1 MRVVVV
7 DPSRT
12 VLKAV
17 SRLLAI
23 DSHEVSTFLDGP
35 EALAHIKSDAGVD
48 ALIASAELTTM
59 SGIELCWE
67 TRLLS
72 GRDRAI
78 YIILMSS
85 NSDQKHLINALDSGA
100 DEFIGKPP
108 AKEELYARLRSAE
121 RLVRLQRELI
131 RLATTDP
138 LTGLF
143 NRRAFFEKAHLAIAQ
158 ASPARRPAAI
168 MFDVDHFKRVNDTH
182 GHAIRDQVLRGI
194 AQAAAGEC
202 PMVGRLGG
210 EEFAILLEASSRDA
224 GITLAERLRTK
235 VAALAFDTA
244 QGKLTLTS
252 SFGVSEWKQG
262 ESIDQLLKRADA
274 ALYEAKT
281 GGRNRVVAA
290 RQETDAAHGSGV
302 VRGGDRSAATGHDEP
317 ASAQHPAD
325 GPSGAL
331 GGGHRASGV
340 ADVPDVPEAAAA
352 PSYPAS
358 AFVLDDEPQ
367 IAALVGKV
375 LAACDIVPRQFTAP
389 EPFLA
394 ELKASPPELVVLDLA
409 LGQSDAVEIIRH
421 LEILKYKGEVLLISG
436 RDEATLIEIAQI
448 GERHGLAM
456 LPPLRKPFRAA
467 DLKQRLSVRHDDN
480 RLGDTRAGDARH
492 GGARSGDTRSTI
504 AEHRPNGAASNA
516 IKVQLV
522 EALRN
527 HWLEVWYQP
536 KIDLKSLA
544 VCGAEALVRARHP
557 IHGVITPANLLP
569 PAGHPAYE
577 PLSKFVIGQAV
588 ADWAGFV
595 DQGLRLRLAVNVPVS
610 VIHTANFIAMV
621 RSFLPT
627 DPSFPGL
634 TIEITEDEV
643 IRDPQWTREVA
654 SQLTLYN
661 VGISIDDF
669 GSAYASLSRLND
681 LPVIEIKID
690 RSFVAGCASDRIKHG
705 LCQTVVDLAHRFGA
719 TACAEG
725 VEAPEDLRE
734 LIKMNCDTA
743 QGYLF
748 AEPMPAGKL
757 AATLIARSGQLM
769 QSRIERALDD
779 PQRLAQTA

>member
-23 DSHEVSTFLDGP
+23 DGHEVVTFLDGP
-35 EALAHIKSDAGVD
+35 EALGHIKMDAGVD
-48 ALIASAELTTM
+48 ALITSAELTTM

-67 TRLLS
+67 TRLIS
-72 GRDRAI
+72 GHDRAI

-85 NSDQKHLINALDSGA
+85 NSDQKNLINALDSGA

-138 LTGLF
+138 LTGLL
-143 NRRAFFEKAHLAIAQ
+143 NRRAFFEKAHQVIAQ
-158 ASPARRPAAI
+158 ASAANRVAAI
-168 MFDVDHFKRVNDTH
+168 MFDVDHFKRVNDTY
-182 GHAIRDQVLRGI
+182 GHDVGDRVLRGI
-194 AQAAAGEC
+194 AQAATSQC
-202 PMVGRLGG
+202 PKVGRLGG
-210 EEFAILLEASSRDA
+210 EEFAILLEASNLEA
-224 GITLAERLRTK
+224 GVDLAESLRAK

-244 QGKLTLTS
+244 QGELTLTS
-252 SFGVSEWKQG
+252 SFGVSEWRQD
-262 ESIDQLLKRADA
+262 ESID
-274 ALYEAKT
+274 
-281 GGRNRVVAA
+281 
-290 RQETDAAHGSGV
+290 ETDAAQGSGV
-302 VRGGDRSAATGHDEP
+302 VRSGSRSTAAGQDEATATLHAGGLDASSPSAAAPG
-317 ASAQHPAD
+317 
-325 GPSGAL
+325 
-331 GGGHRASGV
+331 
-340 ADVPDVPEAAAA
+340 

-375 LAACDIVPRQFTAP
+375 LAACGIAPRQFTSP

-394 ELKASPPELVVLDLA
+394 QLEISPPALVVLDLS

-436 RDEATLIEIAQI
+436 RDEATLVDIAQI
-448 GERHGLAM
+448 GERHGLTM
-456 LPPLRKPFRAA
+456 LAPLRKPFRAA
-467 DLKQRLSVRHDDN
+467 DLKQRLA
-480 RLGDTRAGDARH
+480 TRH
-492 GGARSGDTRSTI
+492 GDPRPGEAGPAA
-504 AEHRPNGAASNA
+504 AEHHSAPAQ

-522 EALRN
+522 DALRN
-527 HWLEVWYQP
+527 RWLEVWYQA
-536 KIDLKSLA
+536 KVDLKSLT

-557 IHGVITPANLLP
+557 SHGVITPANLLP

-577 PLSKFVIGQAV
+577 PLSKFVIGQAM
-588 ADWAGFV
+588 ADWADFA
-595 DQGLRLRLAVNVPVS
+595 DQGLRMRLAVNVPVS
-610 VIHTANFIAMV
+610 VIHTPNFITMV
-621 RSFLPT
+621 RSMLPA
-627 DPSFPGL
+627 DASFPGL

-643 IRDPQWTREVA
+643 IRDPKWAREIA
-654 SQLTLYN
+654 SQLKLYN

-669 GSAYASLSRLND
+669 GSAYASLSRLNE
-681 LPVIEIKID
+681 LPVIEVKID
-690 RSFVAGCASDRIKHG
+690 RSFVFGCASDRLKHG

-725 VEAPEDLRE
+725 VETPEDLRE

-757 AATLIARSGQLM
+757 AALLARSGQAM
-769 QSRIERALDD
+769 QARIARALGD
-779 PQRLAQTA
+779 PERLARTA

>member
-35 EALAHIKSDAGVD
+35 EALAYIKSDAGVD

-85 NSDQKHLINALDSGA
+85 NSDQKNLINALDSGA

-143 NRRAFFEKAHLAIAQ
+143 NRRAFFEKAHHAIAQ
-158 ASPARRPAAI
+158 ASPAKRPAAI
-168 MFDVDHFKRVNDTH
+168 MFDVDHFKRVNDTY
-182 GHAIRDQVLRGI
+182 GHDVGDQVLRGI

-210 EEFAILLEASSRDA
+210 EEFAILLEASSRNA
-224 GITLAERLRTK
+224 GIALAERLRTK

-252 SFGVSEWKQG
+252 SFGVSEWNQG

-290 RQETDAAHGSGV
+290 HLESDAAHGSGV
-302 VRGGDRSAATGHDEP
+302 VRAGDRSAAAGQDEP
-317 ASAQHPAD
+317 ARAPHPGGAQRTSSA
-325 GPSGAL
+325 
-331 GGGHRASGV
+331 
-340 ADVPDVPEAAAA
+340 PEAAAA

-375 LAACDIVPRQFTAP
+375 LAACDIAPRQFTAP

-436 RDEATLIEIAQI
+436 RDEATLVEIAQI

-467 DLKQRLSVRHDDN
+467 DLKQRLAVRHDDTSA
-480 RLGDTRAGDARH
+480 GDAGAGDAR
-492 GGARSGDTRSTI
+492 STV
-504 AEHRPNGAASNA
+504 AAHRPNPAASKE

-522 EALRN
+522 DALRN

-557 IHGVITPANLLP
+557 THGVITPANLLP
-569 PAGHPAYE
+569 PAGDPAYE
-577 PLSKFVIGQAV
+577 PLSKFVIGRAV

-595 DQGLRLRLAVNVPVS
+595 DQGLRLRLAVNVPAS
-610 VIHTANFIAMV
+610 VIHAANFISMI
-621 RSFLPT
+621 RSILPT

-643 IRDPQWTREVA
+643 IRDPKWTREIA

-669 GSAYASLSRLND
+669 GSAYASLSHLND
-681 LPVIEIKID
+681 LPVIEVKID
-690 RSFVAGCASDRIKHG
+690 RSFIAGCASDRIKHG
-705 LCQTVVDLAHRFGA
+705 RCQTVVDLAHRFGA

-725 VEAPEDLRE
+725 VEAAEDLRE

-757 AATLIARSGQLM
+757 AAMLIARSGQLM
-769 QSRIERALDD
+769 QSRIERALGD

>member
-23 DSHEVSTFLDGP
+23 DGHEVVTFLDGP
-35 EALAHIKSDAGVD
+35 EALGHIKADAGVD
-48 ALIASAELTTM
+48 ALITSAELATM

-67 TRLLS
+67 TRLIS
-72 GRDRAI
+72 GHDRAI

-85 NSDQKHLINALDSGA
+85 NSDQKNLINALDSGA

-121 RLVRLQRELI
+121 RLIRLQRELI

-138 LTGLF
+138 LTGLL
-143 NRRAFFEKAHLAIAQ
+143 NRRAFFEKAHQMIAQ
-158 ASPARRPAAI
+158 ASAANRVAAI
-168 MFDVDHFKRVNDTH
+168 MFDVDHFKRVNDTY
-182 GHAIRDQVLRGI
+182 GHDIGDQVLRGI
-194 AQAAAGEC
+194 AQAATGQC

-210 EEFAILLEASSRDA
+210 EEFAILLEASNLEA
-224 GITLAERLRTK
+224 GIDVAESLRAK

-244 QGKLTLTS
+244 RGQLTLTS
-252 SFGVSEWKQG
+252 SFGVGEWKQD

-290 RQETDAAHGSGV
+290 RSETDAAHGSGV
-302 VRGGDRSAATGHDEP
+302 VRSGSRSSATGRDE
-317 ASAQHPAD
+317 ATAAQHPGGID
-325 GPSGAL
+325 GGLAAGIDGGLGAGLDAGL
-331 GGGHRASGV
+331 GASGS
-340 ADVPDVPEAAAA
+340 PNAAAV

-375 LAACDIVPRQFTAP
+375 LAACGIAPRQFTAP

-394 ELKASPPELVVLDLA
+394 ELEVSPPALVVLDLS
-409 LGQSDAVEIIRH
+409 LGQSDAVEVIRH

-436 RDEATLIEIAQI
+436 RDEATLVDIAQI
-448 GERHGLAM
+448 GERHGLTM
-456 LPPLRKPFRAA
+456 LPPLRKPFRAT
-467 DLKQRLSVRHDDN
+467 DLKQRLA
-480 RLGDTRAGDARH
+480 TRH
-492 GGARSGDTRSTI
+492 GDPRPGEAQPAA
-504 AEHRPNGAASNA
+504 AEHRPAAA
-516 IKVQLV
+516 APAEIKVQLV
-522 EALRN
+522 DALRN
-527 HWLEVWYQP
+527 RWLEVWYQA
-536 KIDLKSLA
+536 KIDLKSLS

-557 IHGVITPANLLP
+557 SHGVITPANLLP
-569 PAGHPAYE
+569 AAGHPAYE
-577 PLSKFVIGQAV
+577 PLSRFVIGQAV
-588 ADWAGFV
+588 ADWAAFA

-610 VIHTANFIAMV
+610 VIHTPNFITMV
-621 RSFLPT
+621 RSILPT
-627 DPSFPGL
+627 DASFPGL

-643 IRDPQWTREVA
+643 ICDPKRAREIA
-654 SQLTLYN
+654 SQLKLYN

-669 GSAYASLSRLND
+669 GSAYASLSRLNE
-681 LPVIEIKID
+681 LPVIEVKID
-690 RSFVAGCASDRIKHG
+690 RSFVAGCGSDRRKHG

-725 VEAPEDLRE
+725 PETPEDLRE

-743 QGYLF
+743 QGDLL

-757 AATLIARSGQLM
+757 AATLLARSGQAM
-769 QSRIERALDD
+769 QARIASALGD
-779 PQRLAQTA
+779 PERLARTA